1 MAVHKIMIR
10 KATSEDAQEIVAIYA
25 PYVVKTTISFEQSV
39 PDVAEFTKRITSTLQ
54 NYPYY
59 IAQDEDE
66 NIWGYAYAGAY
77 NSRTSYELTAEI
89 SVYVK
94 QNSEHEGIG
103 TILYKAL
110 EDQLKKQNVVNLLSN
125 ITAGNQK
132 SEKFH
137 EKHGFKRV
145 GYLPHVGYKFDSWHD
160 VIWMQKALYSD
171 PTYPGRFIPFSKF
184 SYGD

>member
-1 MAVHKIMIR
+1 MAVPKMTIR
-10 KATSEDAQEIVAIYA
+10 KATSKNAQEIAAIYA
-25 PYVVKTTISFEQSV
+25 LYVIETSVSFEQSV

-59 IAQDEDE
+59 IAQDE
-66 NIWGYAYAGAY
+66 NILGYAYAGAY

-94 QNSEHEGIG
+94 QNSGHEGIG

-110 EDQLKKQNVVNLLSN
+110 EDQLKKQNIVNLLSN

-145 GYLPHVGYKFDSWHD
+145 GYLPRVGYKFGSWHD
-160 VIWMQKALYSD
+160 VIWMQKALYND